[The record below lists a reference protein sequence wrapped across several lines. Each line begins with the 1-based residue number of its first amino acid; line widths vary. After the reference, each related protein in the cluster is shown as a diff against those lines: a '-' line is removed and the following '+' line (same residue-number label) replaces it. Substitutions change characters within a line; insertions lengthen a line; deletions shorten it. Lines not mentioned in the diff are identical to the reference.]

1 MEFTADSLPVA
12 PRRSPSLPGFRLLP
26 LMIFRRSL
34 ILLPLL
40 LLLASCSKTEKAA
53 PEHAELESPAGEAVL
68 RQVLSEC
75 PHKTEAKQLT
85 IVISEAMDA
94 ADKAFEAKFSDTGLL
109 VTPAKKLE
117 AGMASGKVRIYDS
130 VTQEPPIILQLSTLA
145 ADPAEAGVF
154 HAIAAWSW
162 KDEAKR
168 FNYTARPKGDGT
180 FEVKQGQ
187 EIPIAAR
194 NQNDIQKPQ

>member
-1 MEFTADSLPVA
+1 MS
-12 PRRSPSLPGFRLLP
+12 
-26 LMIFRRSL
+26 FRRHFL
-34 ILLPLL
+34 VLPLL
-40 LLLASCSKTEKAA
+40 LLLSACGKTETAA
-53 PEHAELESPAGEAVL
+53 PDHAELESPVGEAVL
-68 RQVLSEC
+68 RQVLADC

-85 IVISEAMDA
+85 IVISESMDA

-130 VTQEPPIILQLSTLA
+130 VTQEPPIILQLSTLTA
-145 ADPAEAGVF
+145 SPSKVGAFEAV
-154 HAIAAWSW
+154 AAWSW

-168 FNYTARPKGDGT
+168 YNYTVQPKEDGT
-180 FEVKQGQ
+180 FEVKQGA